1 MRYTY
6 DLHAIS
12 THAVL
17 VEHHPSLAAG
27 ADLAHYA
34 GKKKVLIGFYRLP
47 CQVPLKYLC
56 KIECFLFWQSLF

>member
-34 GKKKVLIGFYRLP
+34 KKKVLIGFYRLP
-47 CQVPLKYLC
+47 CQV
-56 KIECFLFWQSLF
+56 S